1 MSQRNPMNE
10 RYQTDEHSGKTRK
23 SAASMKPKTKAAAT
37 VHVPSKTKPKKK
49 GLFGGG
55 SAAKQQSKS
64 ERKMERER
72 RAELNRTYYNPPTK
86 QYRKLR
92 RLWWGLIIGA
102 IVCGVITFAGQQ
114 FLPQPLVFV
123 MLAITYLLAVAAL
136 FLDSM
141 KIRKVRRA
149 YQDQMERKSK
159 DARALEKAAKA
170 AEKAAKA
177 AEREAAEAA
186 KNAPAEEEPKKR
198 GLFGSGFRLSKA
210 EKEKAG
216 QKVESADEAAK
227 QDAKGT
233 K

>member
-1 MSQRNPMNE
+1 
-10 RYQTDEHSGKTRK
+10 
-23 SAASMKPKTKAAAT
+23 
-37 VHVPSKTKPKKK
+37 
-49 GLFGGG
+49 
-55 SAAKQQSKS
+55 
-64 ERKMERER
+64 
-72 RAELNRTYYNPPTK
+72 
-86 QYRKLR
+86 
-92 RLWWGLIIGA
+92 
-102 IVCGVITFAGQQ
+102 
-114 FLPQPLVFV
+114 

-186 KNAPAEEEPKKR
+186 KNAPVEEEPKKR

-216 QKVESADEAAK
+216 QKAESADEAAK

>member
-1 MSQRNPMNE
+1 MSQRNPMND
-10 RYQTDEHSGKTRK
+10 RYQTDEHAGKTRK
-23 SAASMKPKTKAAAT
+23 SAASMKPKTKAAST
-37 VHVPSKTKPKKK
+37 VHVQSTAKPKKR

-55 SAAKQQSKS
+55 GGTKQQAKS
-64 ERKMERER
+64 ERKLERER
-72 RAELNRTYYNPPTK
+72 RAELNRKYYNPPTK
-86 QYRKLR
+86 QYRNLR

-177 AEREAAEAA
+177 AEKEAAEAA
-186 KNAPAEEEPKKR
+186 KNAPVEEEPKKR

-210 EKEKAG
+210 EKGKADSAAEA
-216 QKVESADEAAK
+216 VE
-227 QDAKGT
+227 QDAKNS